1 MKALL
6 HPGISGFE
14 QTLISTLLAG
24 DDSILAGLR
33 GQFAQARLVERELTG
48 AGFFLK
54 FAVRPEATP
63 VEPPDITIDDVLFDL
78 EGLEHGGGAI
88 AHVRDGYLDLIEAY
102 LNAEPWP
109 ANPTPRRIYYDTG
122 DPRDLALLGKVWR
135 DRRGKVAP

>member
-1 MKALL
+1 MKVLL
-6 HPGISGFE
+6 HPGLSGIE
-14 QTLISTLLAG
+14 QSLISMLLAG

-33 GQFAQARLVERELTG
+33 AQFAEARLVERELTG
-48 AGFFLK
+48 SGFFLK
-54 FAVRPEATP
+54 FAVRSGATQ

-88 AHVRDGYLDLIEAY
+88 AHVSDGYLDLIEAY
-102 LNAEPWP
+102 LKAESWP
-109 ANPTPRRIYYDTG
+109 ANPTPMRIYYDTG